1 MTRKL
6 QISAGVLAAIS
17 GSLFFVGF
25 LLLKTYFGYPEMIRA
40 APDVLLPR
48 LHEQRH
54 VVPYLYYVGVGIGG
68 LCLFFFSL
76 LARRLFAEHGENTWS
91 YLASCCGMISGLL
104 LYAGIIRYTFL
115 FPYLAEQRAAGVH
128 DPKTVDLVFQA
139 ANNYIGNSLAEHVEF
154 TFTFFMLLFFSLA
167 NLKTRLARPWVSVV
181 GFIAAAFIFYGNGEF
196 LLALPGAF
204 ASNRIGSAALAVWLI
219 AFGVS
224 LARRALTKT
233 TASHVQRLDGTVADR
248 PTRTTYPGRFS

>member
-6 QISAGVLAAIS
+6 EISAGALAALS

-54 VVPYLYYVGVGIGG
+54 IVPYLYYVGVGIGG

-76 LARRLFAEHGENTWS
+76 LARRLFAEHGESTWS
-91 YLASCCGMISGLL
+91 YLASGCGMVSGLL

-115 FPYLAEQRAAGVH
+115 FPYLAEQRATGVH

-139 ANNYIGNSLAEHVEF
+139 ANIYIGNSLAEHVEF
-154 TFTFFMLLFFSLA
+154 TFTFFMLIFFSLA
-167 NLKTRLARPWVSVV
+167 NLRARLARPWVSVV

-204 ASNRIGSAALAVWLI
+204 VSNRIGSAALAVWLI
-219 AFGVS
+219 VFGVS
-224 LARRALTKT
+224 LARHAVTKT
-233 TASHVQRLDGTVADR
+233 TAVHAERLEGSAADS
-248 PTRTTYPGRFS
+248 PARTTFLGHLS